1 MFPDN
6 LSSSKFARRNFIYVS
21 LLIFLCFG
29 AIIDEFFG
37 LWNAYNLTWNDAVQM
52 IGVIILT
59 LLWQQAD
66 ATALRIRPSY
76 TSKFLT
82 VIFSPL
88 GMAVYLFQSRTWKSA
103 LLTYLVFCG
112 GIFLVFGL
120 FSVALSWL
128 F

>member
-6 LSSSKFARRNFIYVS
+6 LSSSQFARRNFIYVS
-21 LLIFLCFG
+21 LLAFLCFG
-29 AIIDEFFG
+29 AIIDEVFG
-37 LWNAYNLTWNDAVQM
+37 LWNAYNLTWNDALQM
-52 IGVIILT
+52 IGVVILT

-66 ATALRIRPSY
+66 ASALKIRPSY
-76 TSKFLT
+76 ASKFLT

-88 GMAVYLFQSRTWKSA
+88 GMAVYLFQSRPWKSA

-120 FSVALSWL
+120 FSVALNWL